1 MTTINF
7 PEFFDDTLT
16 QRVQE
21 DPKFIRYVERVT
33 NNFVV
38 ESINVTH
45 VAWFG
50 KRPGFISVFS
60 KLADADGNV
69 VPGAATLRGDGVGIF
84 VLLRTPT
91 NAYTVLVEQP
101 RGPVGETIFETP
113 AGTLD
118 KSQDP
123 LVIAIAE
130 IQEEVSPQLV
140 AKPEDLK
147 LLYEGYASPGGSDE
161 LISIVLAQFDV
172 TDEFIEQLNGSLT
185 GADGEDE
192 HIRVHVM
199 TLADARTKLRDLKS
213 MLALTM
219 AEPYAA
225 SWLLPLP
232 LLADEPVTR
241 KK

>member
-1 MTTINF
+1 MIHF
-7 PEFFDDTLT
+7 PDYLSEDQIL
-16 QRVQE
+16 RIKE
-21 DPKFIRYVERVT
+21 DPKFVRYVERVIRS
-33 NNFVV
+33 FVV
-38 ESINVTH
+38 ESIAVTH
-45 VAWFG
+45 VVWFG

-60 KLADADGNV
+60 KLTDHEGNV
-69 VPGAATLRGDGVGIF
+69 IPGAATLRGDGVGIL
-84 VLLRTPT
+84 VLLHTPGINGRPQT
-91 NAYTVLVEQP
+91 YTVLVEQA

-130 IQEEVSPQLV
+130 IQEEVSPALV

-161 LISIVLAQFDV
+161 LISIVLAQFNV
-172 TDEFIEQLNGSLT
+172 TEQFIADLNGSLA

-199 TLADARTKLRDLKS
+199 PVHAAIPKLRDLKS
-213 MLALTM
+213 MLAIQL
-219 AEPYAA
+219 AWPYIEQHEL
-225 SWLLPLP
+225 SS
-232 LLADEPVTR
+232 DPVTLHR
-241 KK
+241 Q